1 MKYSSRS
8 SCKRRT
14 GWRRGIW
21 FCQSV
26 LYCILFMFLPRIR
39 PVVGWIHRQHFTRKF
54 PLLIADSSASDQPRI
69 INDYFHSRRRRQI
82 HSSTALHMA
91 RWNAGDSVQVRIN
104 NDELVEASVL
114 EARGA
119 GWYSIQLP
127 DKSIMKCR
135 ASQLVPITSTASVS
149 TTVETFSSKNRMRP
163 TISVEDDGSVVK
175 VALPPPTIHDL
186 DAALLASDHKQES
199 EEFLKQV
206 EHHATFEKWVAFTD
220 LHCSPATLDTCL
232 EVLDKVHS
240 VAKENNAGVLFLGD
254 FWHHR
259 GTLRVDCLNAIL
271 NHFKSWEVP
280 MVMIPGNHDQVTLDG
295 HSHSLIPFE
304 NAYRVGGVPGPLVL
318 SFPTKFRDALFVPHI
333 RDIATME
340 SVLQA
345 SPALESSAFFI
356 HAEVT
361 GALMNDQLVSTGGVP
376 PASFPPNKK
385 IYSGHFHKPHTV
397 KASNVVIEY
406 LGSPYEVSLA
416 EAQQSKMLAIF
427 DKDWNCEEY
436 LPISIGRRHFKFS
449 SWNDFLRHDVAE
461 DESSKEHVVGKARSG
476 DRIVVSVP
484 KENTLP
490 VSIATRINEVREAG
504 VTVEIRETKAKSL
517 DKSEVSGAKLIEE
530 EMTPESTW
538 KAYIEGEKER
548 ELLTE
553 AKAASLLTE
562 GLKLMEEIETNGNRR
577 EDSDAVTD
585 LKLKSVSMEGF
596 GPFQSRIS
604 YPLDNRGLVLL
615 KGRNSDSGADS
626 NGSGKTS
633 LAMAALWALTGSMD
647 ARRANDGK
655 VTDIINDYS
664 KVARVTLEGS
674 INGSTFSISRSKTGS
689 KGNLVFI
696 VDGDDLTTQSVKET
710 QIMIEEKLG
719 VDSQILSR
727 TMFHGQHALNDM
739 LESTDAKFKE
749 ELSLLVP
756 IELWQSAATF
766 ARKKGRTAKGMV
778 AELNGMYK
786 VRSEDVAKTRD
797 RQYNAERALQ
807 LKQEELERLQEES
820 TMMEASED
828 LETSSD
834 ERLAEV
840 EDAMRLA
847 ATEIEMLEET
857 YATVT
862 MEKESV
868 LRPLQENLT
877 SLQKSLDSLTAQSMS
892 MERETHAASLR
903 LMTAQ
908 EGISKVEQKWSV
920 DLTAGI
926 VPAEL
931 ELPQTC
937 PTCLQP
943 ISDEVGGGHDH
954 VHQNMHSVVQ
964 EEISTG
970 LESVSSAQELLK
982 KLDLEAKDNYEN
994 RMGYETEI
1002 EKLTKEMENA
1012 KTHWDKQVKQ
1022 AHDAIVEKRLEFA
1035 DLSQQ
1040 MSTVAKGAQAIAN
1053 HKAAQASLDAGIAAV
1068 QYANQTYHALTTQ
1081 VDEGNDLLASL
1092 EEQMDKESKLVGLM
1106 GELSDRFGQRGVQ
1119 SFVLQ
1124 TIVSSLESIAQVYL
1138 DNLSDGSLRLGL
1150 EIDEG
1155 ERISRTAQVIGS
1167 DGVFKERPLSTLSGG
1182 QWRRC
1187 SLALSFAFAELFAR
1201 RGKLKPSVCVLDEPL
1216 THLDRIGRQKVGEV
1230 LRGMLRSADDDFQGF
1245 GGLGM
1250 NTVLIILQDL
1260 AAEELDEA
1268 FDCIDEVVRENG
1280 ESFLKIDD

>member
-1 MKYSSRS
+1 
-8 SCKRRT
+8 
-14 GWRRGIW
+14 
-21 FCQSV
+21 
-26 LYCILFMFLPRIR
+26 
-39 PVVGWIHRQHFTRKF
+39 
-54 PLLIADSSASDQPRI
+54 
-69 INDYFHSRRRRQI
+69 
-82 HSSTALHMA
+82 
-91 RWNAGDSVQVRIN
+91 
-104 NDELVEASVL
+104 
-114 EARGA
+114 
-119 GWYSIQLP
+119 
-127 DKSIMKCR
+127 
-135 ASQLVPITSTASVS
+135 
-149 TTVETFSSKNRMRP
+149 
-163 TISVEDDGSVVK
+163 
-175 VALPPPTIHDL
+175 
-186 DAALLASDHKQES
+186 
-199 EEFLKQV
+199 
-206 EHHATFEKWVAFTD
+206 
-220 LHCSPATLDTCL
+220 
-232 EVLDKVHS
+232 
-240 VAKENNAGVLFLGD
+240 
-254 FWHHR
+254 
-259 GTLRVDCLNAIL
+259 
-271 NHFKSWEVP
+271 

-304 NAYRVGGVPGPLVL
+304 NAYRVGNVPGPLVL
-318 SFPTKFRDALFVPHI
+318 SYPTKFRDALFIPHI

-427 DKDWNCEEY
+427 DKDWNCVEY

-449 SWNDFLRHDVAE
+449 NWKDFLQQNVAE
-461 DESSKEHVVGKARSG
+461 ENSKEPSFGEVRSG

-490 VSIATRINEVREAG
+490 VTIATRINEVREAG
-504 VTVEIRETKAKSL
+504 VTVEIREIKAKPL
-517 DKSEVSGAKLIEE
+517 DKSEIADVGTTRPVEA

-548 ELLTE
+548 ELLNE
-553 AKAASLLTE
+553 AKADSLLEE
-562 GLKLMEEIETNGNRR
+562 GLKLMAEIETNGKRP
-577 EDSDAVTD
+577 EGSDAVTD

-633 LAMAALWALTGSMD
+633 LAMASLWALTGSMD

-664 KVARVTLEGS
+664 KVARVTLDGS
-674 INGSTFSISRSKTGS
+674 INGIPFSISRSKTAT

-710 QIMIEEKLG
+710 QMMIEEKLG
-719 VDSQILSR
+719 VDLQILSR

-756 IELWQSAATF
+756 IELWQTAAAL

-778 AELNGMYK
+778 SELNGMHR
-786 VRSEDVAKTRD
+786 VRSEDCAKIRD
-797 RQYNAERALQ
+797 RQQGAERILQ
-807 LKQEELERLQEES
+807 LKQEELERLQKES
-820 TMMEASED
+820 SMMEASED
-828 LETSSD
+828 LEKSTD
-834 ERLAEV
+834 AMLVEV
-840 EDAMRLA
+840 EEAMRLA
-847 ATEIEMLEET
+847 ATEIEMVEQT
-857 YATVT
+857 YATV
-862 MEKESV
+862 MAKKEAA
-868 LRPLQENLT
+868 LRPLKQNLAT
-877 SLQKSLDSLTAQSMS
+877 LEKSLDSLRAQSMA
-892 MERETHAASLR
+892 MEREVHATSLR
-903 LMTAQ
+903 LTTAQ
-908 EGISKVEQKWSV
+908 ESKSKLEQKWSV
-920 DLTAGI
+920 DLTSGI
-926 VPAEL
+926 IPTEF

-937 PTCLQP
+937 PTCLQTIP
-943 ISDEVGGGHDH
+943 GDETEHDH
-954 VHQNMHSVVQ
+954 VHQNMQSVVE
-964 EEISTG
+964 EEIATG
-970 LESVSSAQELLK
+970 LQSVNSAQESLARLNQEVNDTHEK
-982 KLDLEAKDNYEN
+982 RKDCEKEIVKLAE
-994 RMGYETEI
+994 EI
-1002 EKLTKEMENA
+1002 A
-1012 KTHWDKQVKQ
+1012 VAATHWDTEVKQ
-1022 AHDAIVEKRLEFA
+1022 AHDAIVHKRLEFA

-1040 MSTVAKGAQAIAN
+1040 MSAVAKRNQAIAN
-1053 HKAAQASLDAGIAAV
+1053 QKAAQASLDAGMAAV
-1068 QYANQTYHALTTQ
+1068 DYASQTYDTLTTQ
-1081 VDEGNDLLASL
+1081 VEEGSELMASL
-1092 EEQMDKESKLVGLM
+1092 EKQMEEQSNIVGIM
-1106 GELSDRFGQRGVQ
+1106 GVLSDGFGQRGVQ

-1124 TIVSSLESIAQVYL
+1124 YIVSSLESIAQVYL

-1150 EIDEG
+1150 EIDDG
-1155 ERISRTAQVIGS
+1155 ERISRTARVIGP
-1167 DGVFKERPLSTLSGG
+1167 DGVFKDRPLSTLSGG

-1216 THLDRIGRQKVGEV
+1216 THLDRSGRQKVGEV
-1230 LRGMLRSADDDFQGF
+1230 LRGMLRSSDDDFRGF

-1280 ESFLKIDD
+1280 ESSLNIDG

>member
-1 MKYSSRS
+1 
-8 SCKRRT
+8 
-14 GWRRGIW
+14 
-21 FCQSV
+21 
-26 LYCILFMFLPRIR
+26 
-39 PVVGWIHRQHFTRKF
+39 
-54 PLLIADSSASDQPRI
+54 
-69 INDYFHSRRRRQI
+69 
-82 HSSTALHMA
+82 MA
-91 RWNAGDSVQVRIN
+91 RWNVGDSVQVRVD
-104 NDELVEASVL
+104 NDELIEASVL

-119 GWYSIQLP
+119 GWYSIELK
-127 DKSIMKCR
+127 DKTIIKCR
-135 ASQLVPITSTASVS
+135 ASQLVPITSTALVS
-149 TTVETFSSKNRMRP
+149 TTVETFSAKNRMRP
-163 TISVEDDGSVVK
+163 TIAVEDDGSVIK

-186 DAALLASDHKQES
+186 DAALLATDHSTAKN

-206 EHHATFEKWVAFTD
+206 EHHASFEKWVAFTD
-220 LHCSPATLDTCL
+220 LHCSPATLDTSL
-232 EVLDKVHS
+232 EVLEKVHS

-271 NHFKSWEVP
+271 NQFRSWEVP

-318 SFPTKFRDALFVPHI
+318 SYPTKFRDALFIPHI

-345 SPALESSAFFI
+345 PPALESSAFFI

-361 GALMNDQLVSTGGVP
+361 GALMNDLLISTGGVP

-449 SWNDFLRHDVAE
+449 SWKDFLRHDLAE
-461 DESSKEHVVGKARSG
+461 EESKERSVGKARSG
-476 DRIVVSVP
+476 DRMVVSVP
-484 KENTLP
+484 KENSLS
-490 VSIATRINEVREAG
+490 VSIATRINELREAG

-517 DKSEVSGAKLIEE
+517 DKSELSGAKPVGE

-548 ELLTE
+548 DILTE
-553 AKAASLLTE
+553 AKADSLLKE
-562 GLKLMEEIETNGNRR
+562 GLKLMEEIETNGGKLP

-596 GPFQSRIS
+596 GPFQSRIT

-674 INGSTFSISRSKTGS
+674 INGSPFSISRSKTPT
-689 KGNLVFI
+689 KGNLVFLL
-696 VDGDDLTTQSVKET
+696 DGDDLTTQSVKET
-710 QIMIEEKLG
+710 QMMIEEKLG

-766 ARKKGRTAKGMV
+766 ARKKGRAAKGMV
-778 AELNGMYK
+778 DELNGMHR
-786 VRSEDVAKTRD
+786 VRSEDVAKILD
-797 RQYNAERALQ
+797 RQHNAERVLQ
-807 LKQEELERLQEES
+807 LKQDELESLQKES
-820 TMMEASED
+820 AMMEASED
-828 LETSSD
+828 LEKSSD
-834 ERLAEV
+834 EELAEI
-840 EDAMRLA
+840 EEAMRLA
-847 ATEIEMLEET
+847 AAEIELLEKT

-862 MEKESV
+862 MEKEST
-868 LRPLQENLT
+868 LKPLQENLS
-877 SLQKSLDSLTAQSMS
+877 SLEKSLDSLRAQSMA
-892 MERETHAASLR
+892 MERETHGASLR
-903 LMTAQ
+903 LTTAE
-908 EGISKVEQKWSV
+908 EGISKLEQKWSV

-926 VPAEL
+926 IPTEL

-937 PTCLQP
+937 PTCLQTIP
-943 ISDEVGGGHDH
+943 DGAAAGHDH
-954 VHQNMHSVVQ
+954 VHQNMQSVVQ
-964 EEISTG
+964 DEIATG
-970 LESVSSAQELLK
+970 LQSISSAQESLERLNQ
-982 KLDLEAKDNYEN
+982 EAKENHEN
-994 RMGYETEI
+994 RMACETEI
-1002 EKLTKEMENA
+1002 ETLAKEVEKA
-1012 KTHWDKQVKQ
+1012 KAHWDKQVKQ
-1022 AHDAIVEKRLEFA
+1022 ANDAIVQKRLEFA

-1040 MSTVAKGAQAIAN
+1040 MSTLAKGAQVIARY
-1053 HKAAQASLDAGIAAV
+1053 KAAQASLDAGIAAV
-1068 QYANQTYHALTTQ
+1068 QYANETYYTLTTQ
-1081 VDEGNDLLASL
+1081 VEEGNDLLASL
-1092 EEQMDKESKLVGLM
+1092 ETQMQKQSNLVGIM

-1124 TIVSSLESIAQVYL
+1124 FIVSSLESIAQVYL

-1167 DGVFKERPLSTLSGG
+1167 DGVFKDRPLSTLSGG

-1201 RGKLKPSVCVLDEPL
+1201 RGKLKPSLCVLDEPL
-1216 THLDRIGRQKVGEV
+1216 THLDRVGRQKVGEV
-1230 LRGMLRSADDDFQGF
+1230 LRGMLRSDDDEFQGF

-1268 FDCIDEVVRENG
+1268 FDHIDEVVRDNG
-1280 ESFLKIDD
+1280 ESYLNIDD